1 MAESILIA
9 KERKRTRKS
18 DNKQLRKNGIIPW
31 IFYSKNH
38 NPVAIE
44 VMESAINPLVF
55 TSEVHIISLRLGENE
70 GLSCVLKDI
79 QFDPVTDK
87 VVHFD
92 LQGVSKDEVIEV
104 EVPIV
109 LVGNAEGVKSGGVL
123 EQALH
128 KLDVR
133 CLPKDMPEHLEVR
146 IDKLGLNESLHIKDL
161 KFDNIEIANSPE
173 TVVASVVTPRTQA
186 EPVAGEEEIKEPEVI
201 TKGKAEK
208 EE

>member
-9 KERKRTRKS
+9 KERKTTRKS
-18 DNKQLRKNGIIPW
+18 DNKQLRKNGKIPG
-31 IFYSKNH
+31 IYYSKNQ

-44 VMESAINPLVF
+44 VLESAINPLVF
-55 TSEVHIISLRLGENE
+55 TSEVHIISLKLGENE
-70 GLSCVLKDI
+70 ALSCVLKEI

-92 LQGVSKDEVIEV
+92 LQGVSKDEIIEV

-109 LVGNAEGVKSGGVL
+109 FVGNAEGVKSGGVL
-123 EQALH
+123 EQTLH
-128 KLDVR
+128 KLDIR
-133 CLPKDMPEHLEVR
+133 CLPKDMPEHLEIK
-146 IDKLGLNESLHIKDL
+146 IDKLGLNESLHVKDL
-161 KFDNIEIANSPE
+161 KFENIEIVNSPD
-173 TVVASVVTPRTQA
+173 TVVAAVVTPRAQA
-186 EPVAGEEEIKEPEVI
+186 EPVAGEELKEPEVI